1 MTNKQKKD
9 LHEELHDEIEET
21 PELLAEPET
30 VSGEEYSLLRE
41 QLEGAEARAAEN
53 LDGWQRA
60 QAEFVNYKNRVQRDR
75 EMSYTSM
82 KGDIFKQ
89 VLPVIDDLERA
100 LQNRPHDESVK
111 GWVDGIELIYRKLQG
126 LLDAQNVTRIEAK
139 GQPFDPERHEAM
151 TMALIAELPPNSV
164 AQVHQKGYLL
174 NGRLIRPA
182 RVTVSKAP

>member
-139 GQPFDPERHEAM
+139 GQPFDPNFHEA
-151 TMALIAELPPNSV
+151 ISHEPSDEV
-164 AQVHQKGYLL
+164 ESGCVIEVIQQGYMI
-174 NGRLIRPA
+174 GERVIRPA
-182 RVTVSKAP
+182 LVRVAQ